1 MPDMLNK
8 NITKEGGMDK
18 LRADFLIALRE
29 AVRRAGSQTE
39 LAKSAGMQQS
49 RISDYLS
56 ERYELDNITIGTLRK
71 LFPELEIRYFL
82 SGINRTKDDIADA
95 IESRLLTLF
104 RRLETSDKVLCFE
117 MMARTF
123 GDKFS
128 ENIGNE

>member
-1 MPDMLNK
+1 MKILQR
-8 NITKEGGMDK
+8 GRMDK

-49 RISDYLS
+49 RISADLS
-56 ERYELDNITIGTLRK
+56 ERYERDNISIGTLRT
-71 LFPELEIRYFL
+71 LFPELDGRSVL
-82 SGINRTKDDIADA
+82 SGINGTKEDISDA
-95 IESRLLTLF
+95 IDSRLLTLF

-123 GDKFS
+123 GDKFA
-128 ENIGNE
+128 EEK

>member
-1 MPDMLNK
+1 
-8 NITKEGGMDK
+8 MDK
-18 LRADFLIALRE
+18 LRAGFLIALRE
-29 AVRRAGSQTE
+29 AIRRAGSQTE

-71 LFPELEIRYFL
+71 LLQELELCYF
-82 SGINRTKDDIADA
+82 SSDINGTREEIADA

-123 GDKFS
+123 GDKFQK
-128 ENIGNE
+128 NIGNE